1 MSESPERMRSVRF
14 GTFEVDLHAREL
26 RKGGLRLRLQEKPF
40 QILELL
46 LERSGEVVT
55 RKDLREKLWPD
66 SFVGFDRSLNTAMN
80 NLRQVLGDS
89 ATNPRFVET
98 RARQGYRFIAPVE
111 VRRHGSPHVPTAH
124 EGIHSIGVMP
134 FRNLTGDAEMEYL
147 SDGITESLI
156 NSLSQVPGI
165 RVMARC
171 TMFRYK
177 GRATDP
183 QSVGRDLGARALL
196 VGEVTRRTNA
206 LVIGTELVEVE
217 NGWRLWG
224 EQYSRK
230 LADLQAVEQEISR
243 EITEKLRLRLTQE
256 DKKRLARRPTASPE
270 AYQDYLK
277 GRFYWNKT
285 TEESLRKAIVYFEQA
300 IEKDPSYAL
309 AYTGLSDAYCLFGFF
324 NLVSPRE
331 VLPKAKQAAIKA
343 LEIDDGLAE
352 AHASLAGIMKSYD
365 WDWQGAEREY
375 RRALEL
381 NPNYAEA
388 HRWYADFLS
397 ATGRPQEALREN
409 RKAQELDPLSLV
421 ISMEGAWNLYM
432 ARDYQAAEQQALKT
446 LEMEPNFAP
455 ATFAL
460 ALAYEQM
467 GKRKE
472 AIAAFK
478 RTRSSSGS
486 NPATLAGLG
495 HALGGTGRETG
506 PRAILKELHAIS
518 KRCYVS
524 PYCFALVHAGLREQ
538 DRAFEWLEKAVEDHD
553 VWLVWLKT
561 EPRFDNLRS
570 DLRFQDLLGRVGL
583 PA

>member
-1 MSESPERMRSVRF
+1 
-14 GTFEVDLHAREL
+14 
-26 RKGGLRLRLQEKPF
+26 
-40 QILELL
+40 
-46 LERSGEVVT
+46 
-55 RKDLREKLWPD
+55 
-66 SFVGFDRSLNTAMN
+66 
-80 NLRQVLGDS
+80 
-89 ATNPRFVET
+89 
-98 RARQGYRFIAPVE
+98 
-111 VRRHGSPHVPTAH
+111 
-124 EGIHSIGVMP
+124 
-134 FRNLTGDAEMEYL
+134 MEYL

-196 VGEVTRRTNA
+196 VGEVARRTNA

-230 LADLQAVEQEISR
+230 LSDLLTVEQEISR

-285 TEESLRKAIVYFEQA
+285 TEESLRKAIAYFERA
-300 IEKDPSYAL
+300 IEKVPFYAL
-309 AYTGLSDAYCLFGFF
+309 AYTGLSDVYCLFGYF

-331 VLPKAKQAAIKA
+331 LLPKAKQAAIRA
-343 LEIDDGLAE
+343 LEIDEGLAE

-375 RRALEL
+375 QRALEL

-388 HRWYADFLS
+388 HRWHADFLS
-397 ATGRPQEALREN
+397 AIGRSQEALREN

-432 ARDYQAAEQQALKT
+432 ARDYPAAEQQALKT

-455 ATFAL
+455 AHFAL

-467 GKRKE
+467 GKRKD
-472 AIAAFK
+472 AIAAFE
-478 RTRSSSGS
+478 RTQSSSGR

-495 HALGGTGRETG
+495 HALGGAGRKTA
-506 PRAILKELHAIS
+506 PRAVLKELHAIS

-524 PYCFALVHAGLREQ
+524 PYCFALVHAGLGEKDQ
-538 DRAFEWLEKAVEDHD
+538 AFEWLEKAVEDHD

-570 DLRFQDLLGRVGL
+570 NPRFQSLLGRVGL
-583 PA
+583 PT